1 MIRVLVVDDHNMFRQ
16 GIVSLLSAKKD
27 IEVVAEAASG
37 ADAIKLAKDLRPDIV
52 VLDMALPDMSGIDVA
67 KNLFS
72 AGVSTEI
79 VVLTM
84 YKEKGFLKLAGDIGI
99 KGYLLKDD
107 AFDDLH
113 YAIKAISQGNSF
125 TSSSFARKETTSLPR
140 LPDSMPVTPR
150 EKEIIIMIAQGL
162 TSREIAKKLSR
173 SVKTIETHR
182 TNIMEKLGLKNVA
195 DIVRYAYKSG
205 LIGHDSV
212 D

>member
-16 GIVSLLSAKKD
+16 GIVGLLSAKKE
-27 IEVVAEAASG
+27 IEVVAEAATG
-37 ADAIKLAKDLRPDIV
+37 AEAIKLAKNLKPDIV

-67 KNLFS
+67 KNIFS
-72 AGVSTEI
+72 AGISTEI

-84 YKEKGFLKLAGDIGI
+84 YREKGFLKMAGDIGI

-113 YAIKAISQGNSF
+113 YAIKAVSQGNSF
-125 TSSSFARKETTSLPR
+125 TSSSFARKETSSLPR
-140 LPDSMPVTPR
+140 LPDPIRITPR

-162 TSREIAKKLSR
+162 TSREIAQKLYR
-173 SVKTIETHR
+173 SIKTIETHR
-182 TNIMEKLGLKNVA
+182 TNIMGKLGLKNVA
-195 DIVRYAYKSG
+195 DIVRYAYKAG
-205 LIGHDSV
+205 FTGHDSV